1 MERDAGADGTEA
13 VAALAGDQSSRSIS
27 RTTPCSRTMRSS
39 PAQHSGHRHPR
50 RRNKL
55 STYRQPSAFAS
66 VLVRLQA
73 DPLHLTLSRF
83 VVIGGASPP
92 SRSSL
97 HGPPAWFAASS

>member
-1 MERDAGADGTEA
+1 MERDAGANGTEA

-55 STYRQPSAFAS
+55 STYRQSSVFGS

-73 DPLHLTLSRF
+73 DPLHLSSRF
-83 VVIGGASPP
+83 VVIGGASPLP
-92 SRSSL
+92 RSSL
-97 HGPPAWFAASS
+97 DGAPAWFAASS